1 MKRPSL
7 FLPGLA
13 LAACALAGCDTM
25 HPGIV
30 DPARTGPFFTPSN
43 YAGAARLPASI
54 RRVVLL
60 PVHGG
65 EFASA
70 EMCESLDP
78 IFASALEKQL
88 RFEVVTL
95 PREECQ
101 KSFGVPDISSASAL
115 PHDFLQIVGEKYG
128 AQAVLFVDITAY
140 RAYRP
145 LTLGVRSKLAGVSD
159 RSLMWTFDEIFSTTS
174 PSVVNSVRRFY
185 SPGEFGAVPF
195 DLSGDALS
203 SPGRFA
209 GYVAD
214 AVFKTLPLR

>member
-101 KSFGVPDISSASAL
+101 KSFGVPDISLASAL

-140 RAYRP
+140 GLPAPDPRREIQACGR
-145 LTLGVRSKLAGVSD
+145 LG
-159 RSLMWTFDEIFSTTS
+159 
-174 PSVVNSVRRFY
+174 
-185 SPGEFGAVPF
+185 PF
-195 DLSGDALS
+195 AHVDI
-203 SPGRFA
+203 
-209 GYVAD
+209 
-214 AVFKTLPLR
+214 